1 MANNWDVQSFVQLHL
16 QGMATPKLPGTEY
29 ICWET
34 HFKKMYWAALVVQW
48 LAKTASGLEFDS
60 RNLQIFSGEPA
71 ILKNFRVSAHE
82 NMKK

>member
-1 MANNWDVQSFVQLHL
+1 
-16 QGMATPKLPGTEY
+16 
-29 ICWET
+29 
-34 HFKKMYWAALVVQW
+34 MYWAALVVQW